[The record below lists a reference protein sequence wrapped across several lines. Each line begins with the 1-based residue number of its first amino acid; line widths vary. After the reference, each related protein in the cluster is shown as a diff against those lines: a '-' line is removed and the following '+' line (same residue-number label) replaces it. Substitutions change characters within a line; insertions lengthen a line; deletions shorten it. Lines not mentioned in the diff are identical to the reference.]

1 VAVSQDPVG
10 KRSGCVSVSCAKAEC
25 LCLMILMG
33 ERSVSAS
40 VTRGEVDGPDLQLG
54 GVGGGR
60 LCLVPHLTLL
70 HLRDLCHFA

>member
-1 VAVSQDPVG
+1 MAVSQDPVG

-54 GVGGGR
+54 GVGGAGCAWCR
-60 LCLVPHLTLL
+60 I
-70 HLRDLCHFA
+70 